1 MAIEIGRR
9 QVLAAGIAGV
19 AVTGLAAC
27 SNSTGASAPT
37 EEELAS
43 STPSSGPASKVVAT
57 AADVPVG
64 SVFQFTDPNSG
75 MPAYL
80 LQPAAGTFIAY
91 SSKCTHQGCV
101 VDAFPDANAFK
112 CACHG
117 AKYDLAT
124 GAPDE
129 STSKNLTATPLA
141 KIALAVDGDQI
152 SVA

>member
-1 MAIEIGRR
+1 MAKQFARR
-9 QVLAAGIAGV
+9 QVLTAGAAGV
-19 AVTGLAAC
+19 AIAGLAAC
-27 SNSTGASAPT
+27 SNSTGASGPT
-37 EEELAS
+37 EEELATT
-43 STPSSGPASKVVAT
+43 TPSSGQSSNVVAT

-64 SVFQFTDPNSG
+64 GVFKFTDPNSG

-91 SSKCTHQGCV
+91 SSKCTHEGCV
-101 VDAFPDANAFK
+101 IDAFPDANAFK

-129 STSKNLTATPLA
+129 ATSKSLTATPLA
-141 KIALAVDGDQI
+141 KIALTVEGDQI

>member
-9 QVLAAGIAGV
+9 QVLTAGIAGV
-19 AVTGLAAC
+19 AVAGLAAC
-27 SNSTGASAPT
+27 SNSGGSAAPT

-43 STPSSGPASKVVAT
+43 ATPTSGDNGKVVANT
-57 AADVPVG
+57 SDVPVG
-64 SVFQFTDPNSG
+64 TVFKFTDPNSG

-124 GAPDE
+124 GEPDE
-129 STSKNLTATPLA
+129 TTSKNLTATGLA
-141 KIALAVDGDQI
+141 KIALTVTGDQI

>member
-1 MAIEIGRR
+1 MAKQFARR
-9 QVLAAGIAGV
+9 QVLTARAAGVTIAGL
-19 AVTGLAAC
+19 TAC
-27 SNSTGASAPT
+27 SNSTGASDPT

-64 SVFQFTDPNSG
+64 GVYRFTDPNSG

-129 STSKNLTATPLA
+129 ATSKSLTATPLA
-141 KIALAVDGDQI
+141 KIAITVEGDQI

>member
-1 MAIEIGRR
+1 MTFQIGRR
-9 QVLAAGIAGV
+9 QVLGAGVAGIAV
-19 AVTGLAAC
+19 AGLAAC
-27 SNSTGASAPT
+27 SNSAGSAGPT

-64 SVFQFTDPNSG
+64 SVFKFNDPNSG

-80 LQPAAGTFIAY
+80 MQPAAGTFLAY

-101 VDAFPDANAFK
+101 VEAYPDASGFG

-117 AKYDLAT
+117 AKYDST
-124 GAPDE
+124 GTPDE
-129 STSKNLTATPLA
+129 TTSKNLTATPLA
-141 KIALAVDGDQI
+141 KIALTVTGDEI

>member
-1 MAIEIGRR
+1 MAKQFERR
-9 QVLAAGIAGV
+9 QVLTAGAAGIAI
-19 AVTGLAAC
+19 AGLAAC
-27 SNSTGASAPT
+27 SNSSGASGQP

-43 STPSSGPASKVVAT
+43 PTATSGTASKVVAT
-57 AADVPVG
+57 ASDVPVG
-64 SVFQFTDPNSG
+64 SVFKFTDPNSG

-124 GAPDE
+124 GEPDE
-129 STSKNLTATPLA
+129 TTSKSLTATALA
-141 KIALAVDGDQI
+141 KIALAVEGDQI